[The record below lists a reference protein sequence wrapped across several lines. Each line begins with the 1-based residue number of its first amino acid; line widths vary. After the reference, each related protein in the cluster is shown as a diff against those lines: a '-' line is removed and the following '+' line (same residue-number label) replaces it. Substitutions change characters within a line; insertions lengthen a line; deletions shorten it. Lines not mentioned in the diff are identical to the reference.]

1 MIGKIIGN
9 YLKKPFKINNNPKHI
24 ILYLCKLKNEAQ
36 MKKLYFLLLA
46 LVITSVAMGQK
57 KEKIK
62 GSKIVT
68 VTQKEVP
75 SFENLEIED
84 NLEIFIIKGDKQSIE
99 IEADDNLHDVLKYE
113 MIGNSLRLSSTKE
126 VTGAKKFSVRVT
138 YTDVLKLITV
148 KQEAQLNSLADLQL
162 EEITIKNYD
171 YSKSYLN
178 VKSTHFTLLM
188 NDKSKAELNIKA
200 ESATL
205 ELSKNA
211 ELKALVA
218 TQNLKLDLYQKTS
231 ANVEGDAA
239 QAKIRLDNN
248 SNLTAK
254 KLNAVDME
262 LVAESYSNVS
272 VTALKNIS
280 ITATGKSEIQLFGT
294 PKINMIN
301 FADNATLYKK
311 QQ

>member
-1 MIGKIIGN
+1 
-9 YLKKPFKINNNPKHI
+9 
-24 ILYLCKLKNEAQ
+24 
-36 MKKLYFLLLA
+36 MKKLYFLLIA
-46 LVITSVAMGQK
+46 LVITSVALGQK

-75 SFENLEIED
+75 VFENLEIED

-113 MIGNSLRLSSTKE
+113 MVGNSLRLSSTKE

-262 LVAESYSNVS
+262 LVAESYCNVS
-272 VTALKNIS
+272 VTALKTIS

>member
-1 MIGKIIGN
+1 
-9 YLKKPFKINNNPKHI
+9 
-24 ILYLCKLKNEAQ
+24 

>member
-1 MIGKIIGN
+1 M
-9 YLKKPFKINNNPKHI
+9 NPK
-24 ILYLCKLKNEAQ
+24 
-36 MKKLYFLLLA
+36 MKKLYFLLIA
-46 LVITSVAMGQK
+46 LVITSVALGQK

-68 VTQKEVP
+68 VTQKEVEP
-75 SFENLEIED
+75 FENLEIED

-99 IEADDNLHDVLKYE
+99 IEADDNLHDILKYE
-113 MIGNSLRLSSTKE
+113 MVGNSLRLSSTKE

-138 YTDVLKLITV
+138 YTDILKLITV

-162 EEITIKNYD
+162 DEITVKNYD

-188 NDKSKAELNIKA
+188 NDKSKAELNIKS

-218 TQNLKLDLYQKTS
+218 TQNLKLDLYQKTA

-239 QAKIRLDNN
+239 MAKIRLDNN
-248 SNLTAK
+248 TNLTAK
-254 KLNAVDME
+254 KLTAGEME
-262 LVAESYSNVS
+262 LTAEAYSNAS
-272 VTALKNIS
+272 VNVTNKIS
-280 ITATGKSEIQLFGT
+280 ITATGKSEIQLYGA

-311 QQ
+311 QP

>member
-1 MIGKIIGN
+1 
-9 YLKKPFKINNNPKHI
+9 
-24 ILYLCKLKNEAQ
+24 

-46 LVITSVAMGQK
+46 LVITSVALGQK

-68 VTQKEVP
+68 VTQKEVEP
-75 SFENLEIED
+75 FENLEIED

-113 MIGNSLRLSSTKE
+113 MVGSSLRLSSTKE

-138 YTDVLKLITV
+138 YTDNLKLITV

-162 EEITIKNYD
+162 DEITIKNYD

-188 NDKSKAELNIKA
+188 NDKSKAELNIKS

-211 ELKALVA
+211 ELKALVT

-231 ANVEGDAA
+231 ANVEGDATM
-239 QAKIRLDNN
+239 AKIRLDNN

-254 KLNAVDME
+254 KLIAGEME
-262 LVAESYSNVS
+262 LTAESYSNVS
-272 VTALKNIS
+272 VNATNKIN
-280 ITATGKSEIQLFGT
+280 ITATGKSEIQLYGA

>member
-1 MIGKIIGN
+1 
-9 YLKKPFKINNNPKHI
+9 
-24 ILYLCKLKNEAQ
+24 
-36 MKKLYFLLLA
+36 MKKFYFLLLA
-46 LVITSVAMGQK
+46 LVLTTVVSAQK

-68 VTQKEVP
+68 VTQKEVE
-75 SFENLEIED
+75 SFDNLEIED

-113 MIGNSLRLSSTKE
+113 MVGPTLRLSATKD

-138 YTDVLKLITV
+138 YTDNLKLITV
-148 KQEAQLNSLADLQL
+148 RSEAQLNSLADLQL
-162 EEITIKNYD
+162 ENITIKNYD

-178 VKSTHFTLLM
+178 VKSTNFTLLM
-188 NDKSKAELNIKA
+188 NDKSKAELNLKS

-211 ELKALVA
+211 ELKALVT

-231 ANVEGDAA
+231 ANVEGDVA

-254 KLNAVDME
+254 KLTVADME
-262 LVAESYSNVS
+262 LVAEAYSNVS
-272 VTALKNIS
+272 VNAAKTIS
-280 ITATGKSEIQLFGT
+280 ITATGKSEIQLYGA

-311 QQ
+311 LQ

>member
-1 MIGKIIGN
+1 MKT
-9 YLKKPFKINNNPKHI
+9 KDEP
-24 ILYLCKLKNEAQ
+24 Q
-36 MKKLYFLLLA
+36 MKKLYFLLIA
-46 LVITSVAMGQK
+46 LVITSVALGQK

-68 VTQKEVP
+68 VTQKEVEP
-75 SFENLEIED
+75 FENLEIED

-113 MIGNSLRLSSTKE
+113 MVGNSLRLSSTKE

-138 YTDVLKLITV
+138 YTDILKLITV

-162 EEITIKNYD
+162 DEITIKNYD

-188 NDKSKAELNIKA
+188 NDKSKAELNIKS

-211 ELKALVA
+211 ELKALVT
-218 TQNLKLDLYQKTS
+218 TQNLKLDLYQKAS
-231 ANVEGDAA
+231 ANVEGDATV
-239 QAKIRLDNN
+239 AKVRLDNN

-254 KLNAVDME
+254 KLIAGEME
-262 LVAESYSNVS
+262 LTAESYSNVS
-272 VTALKNIS
+272 ANATTKIS
-280 ITATGKSEIQLFGT
+280 ITATGKSEIQLYGA